1 MNASNQTQEKQNFLD
16 DEKVEKKKNCSMAR
30 KIAVYAVVTSV
41 VHIEG
46 IGAKSVFIITALG
59 AASARFR
66 TITRTVLL
74 HSL

>member
-1 MNASNQTQEKQNFLD
+1 
-16 DEKVEKKKNCSMAR
+16 MAR